1 MTFILWLT
9 SQADRNCPIGDLAC
23 DVIRDI
29 AIGAKIPA
37 TPSALKIY
45 ITSRGGS
52 SAAQLAVDDAYSE
65 WKSHDKNR
73 NPAR

>member
-1 MTFILWLT
+1 MTFLLWLT

-29 AIGAKIPA
+29 AIGSKIPA

-52 SAAQLAVDDAYSE
+52 SAARLAVDEAYSE
-65 WKSHDKNR
+65 WKSHDI
-73 NPAR
+73 NP

>member
-1 MTFILWLT
+1 MTFIHWLT
-9 SQADRNCPIGDLAC
+9 SQADRDCPIGDLAC

-52 SAAQLAVDDAYSE
+52 SAARLAVDEAYSE
-65 WKSHDKNR
+65 WKTHDL
-73 NPAR
+73 NP